1 MTGLSTEWC
10 TGGMLAIATRQHSDP
25 AAALLTSPEVES
37 VLARAVGTSG
47 GTLDRWEVRA
57 VHARPGAET
66 SVGYD
71 AIVSGSPQYLV
82 ASTVELTDA
91 ERARARAVRLDSSIG
106 SLHVW
111 AHPADPRLPGLAA
124 ACTPEAVAQR
134 LSGIAG
140 AAVEVSTLDLVV
152 HRPLRRAV
160 VRVQARVDGATQT
173 WFLKVLRPDKAPEIA
188 ERHALLGGTLAPQT
202 VDLGDGVLAI
212 ARARGTSLA
221 NSLAATPADRQRD
234 LIDPARY
241 IEALR
246 SLPPEATS
254 FEHRKT
260 PTEKVRTYAR
270 SAINRGLDGDQ
281 VEALADAVERLS
293 ARATGPLVATHGDF
307 NVANI
312 FLGGVAGDLRVEH
325 LIDVD
330 TLGPGRLI
338 DDIAGLVAHLSV
350 LPSLDPARYAG
361 VAAHVEAVLV
371 EADTHMDP
379 VGLRARAGASL
390 MSLAAGCPDDARAVV
405 WFDLA
410 KEMVARAETMMR
422 ELS

>member
-1 MTGLSTEWC
+1 MPAS
-10 TGGMLAIATRQHSDP
+10 ATRQHSDP
-25 AAALLTSPEVES
+25 AAALLTSADVEP
-37 VLARAVGTSG
+37 VLAAAVGTSG
-47 GTLDRWEVRA
+47 GTLERWEVRA

-82 ASTVELTDA
+82 ASTVGLTDA

-106 SLHVW
+106 SVHVW

-124 ACTPEAVAQR
+124 ACTPEAVSQH

-140 AAVEVSTLDLVV
+140 AAVEVSTMDLVV

-160 VRVQARVDGATQT
+160 VRVQASAGGVSQT
-173 WFLKVLRPDKAPEIA
+173 WFLKVLRPDKSQEIA

-221 NSLAATPADRQRD
+221 NAMAATPADGQRD
-234 LIDPARY
+234 LIHPARY

-246 SLPPEATS
+246 SLPSEATR

-270 SAINRGLDGDQ
+270 SAVNRGLDPDQ
-281 VEALADAVERLS
+281 VEALAETVERLS
-293 ARATGPLVATHGDF
+293 GRDAGPVVATHGDF

-325 LIDVD
+325 LIDAD

-350 LPSLDPARYAG
+350 LPSLDPGRYGG
-361 VAAHVEAVLV
+361 VAAHVEAVMD
-371 EADTHMDP
+371 EADRHMDP

-410 KEMVARAETMMR
+410 RDLVARADAIMR